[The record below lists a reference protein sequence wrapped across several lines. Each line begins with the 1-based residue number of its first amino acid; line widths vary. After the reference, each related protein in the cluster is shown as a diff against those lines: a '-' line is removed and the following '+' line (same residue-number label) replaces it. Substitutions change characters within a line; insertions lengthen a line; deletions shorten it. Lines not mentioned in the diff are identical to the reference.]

1 MKIKAN
7 GIMWPLLA
15 SLLFLCGLSAP
26 VFAWGGCDPPC
37 TGCCNCVYGS
47 CVNNSS
53 ECSGCC
59 HCSNCSCVNGNCG
72 GCCKCS
78 ACSCVG
84 DNSQCD
90 HNNCFYTCNDD
101 CECVLCYGEPHKFC
115 CFGNCCSFG
124 QICCYGSCCDP
135 GQCCVNG
142 ECVDPMCDNC
152 HSVSDIIYECHHWAT
167 DPNGT
172 PCSTIECIKNVMN
185 TATCDYKGDDWPC
198 RKSRCDTTLVD
209 PLDPPGEII
218 QTIHDSPCTGG
229 TVDWETWKE
238 LHYGCTEGCWLQ
250 AYTKSCEVFWCADNP
265 IPGRGGPRG
274 SKKKCGCD

>member
-7 GIMWPLLA
+7 GIIWPLLA

-53 ECSGCC
+53 KCSGCC
-59 HCSNCSCVNGNCG
+59 SCSNCSCVNGNCG

-135 GQCCVNG
+135 ECCDSWDCEHCVSGTCEPCLRSFANEEEWLACSNVVDYPDLEPTPNG
-142 ECVDPMCDNC
+142 CTWVPDNPTGCEHTSFESACNNHDNC
-152 HSVSDIIYECHHWAT
+152 YGTCNSFFSICNSQFRNATETICEALTGEEREECYDDCMYYADLYSDGVSELGAPWYNDAQVEQCA
-167 DPNGT
+167 
-172 PCSTIECIKNVMN
+172 C
-185 TATCDYKGDDWPC
+185 CDC
-198 RKSRCDTTLVD
+198 
-209 PLDPPGEII
+209 
-218 QTIHDSPCTGG
+218 
-229 TVDWETWKE
+229 
-238 LHYGCTEGCWLQ
+238 
-250 AYTKSCEVFWCADNP
+250 N
-265 IPGRGGPRG
+265 
-274 SKKKCGCD
+274 